1 MDRFIARENI
11 RHFRERLESQNDPET
26 RALLKKLLI
35 AEEDKL
41 AKDLE
46 LLASVDRHI
55 ADCSHRIDR
64 QRILVATMERANHS
78 GLQAAKILLESLL
91 ESQVLHTEYRQ
102 RTLIEITRNCV

>member
-11 RHFRERLESQNDPET
+11 KHFRERLESQSDPDA
-26 RALLKKLLI
+26 RSQLKKLLVG
-35 AEEDKL
+35 EEDKL

-55 ADCSHRIDR
+55 ADCSHRIDK
-64 QRILVATMERANHS
+64 QRILIATMERVNHS
-78 GLQAAKILLESLL
+78 SLQEAKVLLESLI